1 MTTQSIRVG
10 VVGVGYLGAI
20 HARIYAAMSG
30 VELVGVTDID
40 GHAATRV
47 AEECGCSAYNE
58 PEALLDKADA
68 VSIVVPTSSHRVVA
82 EPYLRHGMHVLLEKP
97 IADHLTNARAVVKA
111 AEETGV
117 ILQIG
122 HLERFNAGVVRL
134 VQELDRPRFIE
145 VHRLGPFVSRAADVD
160 VVTDLMIHDIDIV
173 LSLVTADLTYV
184 SAVGARVVSAHVD
197 IANARL
203 EFADGPIANVTAS
216 RVSSRKFRRIRV
228 FGEAC
233 YLGLDFVNQQVEVS
247 RRTPHIEE
255 SGFVGIQ
262 TESIEVDTRPPLDA
276 ELEHFVACVRDGR
289 QPLVTGMDGI
299 RALEVAGQVRRKIA
313 ESLHIIT

>member
-58 PEALLDKADA
+58 PEALLDKAHA

-184 SAVGARVVSAHVD
+184 SAVGACVVSAHVD

-203 EFADGPIANVTAS
+203 EFENGAIANVTAS
-216 RVSSRKFRRIRV
+216 RVSRSTFRRIRI
-228 FGEAC
+228 FGNSC
-233 YLGLDFVNQQVEVS
+233 YLGLNFRDQQIDVV
-247 RRTPHIEE
+247 RPGTPPING
-255 SGFVGIQ
+255 GFAPMLSETINV
-262 TESIEVDTRPPLDA
+262 TPKPPLDA
-276 ELEHFVACVRDGR
+276 ELEHFIDCVRTG
-289 QPLVTGMDGI
+289 QPPLVSGTEGV
-299 RALEVAGQVRRKIA
+299 RALEVAHEVRARID
-313 ESLHIIT
+313 ESLQATW

>member
-20 HARIYAAMSG
+20 HARIYAAMPG
-30 VELVGVTDID
+30 VELMGVTDID
-40 GHAATRV
+40 AYVATRV

-58 PEALLDKADA
+58 PEALLDKVDA

-97 IADHLTNARAVVKA
+97 IADHLTNARAIVKA

-173 LSLVTADLTYV
+173 LSLVTAELTYV

-203 EFADGPIANVTAS
+203 EFADGTIANVTAS

-247 RRTPHIEE
+247 RRTPPIEE
-255 SGFVGIQ
+255 SGFAGIE
-262 TESIEVDTRPPLDA
+262 TE
-276 ELEHFVACVRDGR
+276 
-289 QPLVTGMDGI
+289 
-299 RALEVAGQVRRKIA
+299 
-313 ESLHIIT
+313 

>member
-82 EPYLRHGMHVLLEKP
+82 EHYLRHGMHVLLEKP

-173 LSLVTADLTYV
+173 LSLVSADLTYV
-184 SAVGARVVSAHVD
+184 SAVGARVVSSHVD

-203 EFADGPIANVTAS
+203 EFADGTIANVTAS
-216 RVSSRKFRRIRV
+216 RVSSRKFRRRFCKSADRGVSTDTTHRGVRFCWDSNRV
-228 FGEAC
+228 DRSRYSTTLRCGVGALC
-233 YLGLDFVNQQVEVS
+233 CVCSRSATAIGDWYGRDPCTGS
-247 RRTPHIEE
+247 RRTGSPQDRRVITYHHLTA
-255 SGFVGIQ
+255 SH
-262 TESIEVDTRPPLDA
+262 
-276 ELEHFVACVRDGR
+276 ELA
-289 QPLVTGMDGI
+289 
-299 RALEVAGQVRRKIA
+299 
-313 ESLHIIT
+313 

>member
-20 HARIYAAMSG
+20 HAQIYAAMAG
-30 VELVGVTDID
+30 VELVGVADID
-40 GHAATRV
+40 VQAAARV
-47 AEECGCSAYNE
+47 AKECGCSAYSE
-58 PEALLDKADA
+58 PGALLDKVDA
-68 VSIVVPTSSHRVVA
+68 VSVVVPTSSHRAVA
-82 EPYLRHGMHVLLEKP
+82 EPYLRGGIHVLLEKP
-97 IADHLTNARAVVKA
+97 IADHLVDAKAIVKA
-111 AEETGV
+111 AEETGT

-173 LSLVTADLTYV
+173 LSLVTAGLTYV

-203 EFADGPIANVTAS
+203 EFADGTIANVTAS

-247 RRTPHIEE
+247 RRTPDIEE

-262 TESIEVDTRPPLDA
+262 TESIEVDSRPPLDV
-276 ELEHFVACVRDGR
+276 ELEHVVACVRDGR
-289 QPLVTGMDGI
+289 QPLVTGMDGV

-313 ESLHIIT
+313 ESLHIIV